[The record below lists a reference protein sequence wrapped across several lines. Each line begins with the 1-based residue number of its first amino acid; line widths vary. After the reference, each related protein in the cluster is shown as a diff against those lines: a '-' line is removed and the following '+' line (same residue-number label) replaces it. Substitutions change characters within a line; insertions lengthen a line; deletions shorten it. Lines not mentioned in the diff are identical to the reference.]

1 MLLTC
6 ELSIPVADLEG
17 GLECVSVWSG
27 VTLDL
32 GFEDNCTSTGGAFT
46 GGRRGRR
53 KNLILVILSKSEAGF
68 LVILSKSEA
77 SCSSA
82 SKTSDSSSLSS
93 VIRSAI
99 FLSRSHKIFF
109 FHCSCSRVF
118 ISKTASSSLKG
129 VVGSPSSIS
138 ATLLRVLERCAL
150 YPLQEERRR
159 LSSSI
164 VAG

>member
-6 ELSIPVADLEG
+6 KLSIPVADLKG
-17 GLECVSVWSG
+17 GSECASVWSG

-32 GFEDNCTSTGGAFT
+32 GFEDKCTSTGGAFT
-46 GGRRGRR
+46 GGHRGRR
-53 KNLILVILSKSEAGF
+53 KNLILVLLSKS
-68 LVILSKSEA
+68 KA
-77 SCSSA
+77 SCSLA

-99 FLSRSHKIFF
+99 FLSRSHKISF

-118 ISKTASSSLKG
+118 VSKTASSSLKG

-138 ATLLRVLERCAL
+138 ATLLIIE
-150 YPLQEERRR
+150 
-159 LSSSI
+159 
-164 VAG
+164 